1 MLETLKSSFP
11 MDRIAPEFGPGF
23 LLRWGGAVMIAA
35 LEFQGIC
42 TLLSVWE

>member
-1 MLETLKSSFP
+1 MRRRHVLLSRNSSG
-11 MDRIAPEFGPGF
+11 PELGLSF